1 MMNLLESPLESMTI
15 SLPEA
20 HTLYI
25 QGEIL
30 ITTVMHVLVLR
41 SGEGLPYK
49 GVAQCKAHPHIRVGV
64 L

>member
-1 MMNLLESPLESMTI
+1 MTI

-30 ITTVMHVLVLR
+30 ITTVIHVLVLR

-49 GVAQCKAHPHIRVGV
+49 GVSQCKAH